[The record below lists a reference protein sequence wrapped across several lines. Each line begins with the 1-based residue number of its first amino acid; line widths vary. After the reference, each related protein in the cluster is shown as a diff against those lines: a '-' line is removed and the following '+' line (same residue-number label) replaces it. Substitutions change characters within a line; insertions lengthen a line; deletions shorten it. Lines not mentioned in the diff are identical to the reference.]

1 MDSSN
6 KVKSAVHIRGSL
18 ENPLLSLV
26 VLQLVQTSHHY
37 PWIRPL
43 SARVIRVTLW
53 APWHCYNNGH
63 RGDILSE
70 SVMKHVSYVYLEYAQ
85 YIIPPV
91 DRPEPCQGGL
101 VWGCETSGPGLSWQ
115 RENDAWSGLSGP
127 GGSLGK
133 NFPGK
138 VSHPLSRP
146 RSHNTNMLCDES
158 HGSDRV
164 CTLRRTQQWQLTSVC
179 VFPGFW
185 ILRPI
190 FDGKRKVSPWK
201 WWHKTK
207 H

>member
-1 MDSSN
+1 MGLS
-6 KVKSAVHIRGSL
+6 VPGSL
-18 ENPLLSLV
+18 GWHYEHRDTVTIMDAGGTFYLN
-26 VLQLVQTSHHY
+26 QLWNMCPICIS
-37 PWIRPL
+37 
-43 SARVIRVTLW
+43 
-53 APWHCYNNGH
+53 
-63 RGDILSE
+63 
-70 SVMKHVSYVYLEYAQ
+70 LEYAQ

-158 HGSDRV
+158 HGIGGV
-164 CTLRRTQQWQLTSVC
+164 CMLRRTQQWQLTKVC
-179 VFPGFW
+179 VCFQDSDP
-185 ILRPI
+185 
-190 FDGKRKVSPWK
+190 
-201 WWHKTK
+201 KTNIWREAEGISLK
-207 H
+207 MVT

>member
-1 MDSSN
+1 ML
-6 KVKSAVHIRGSL
+6 G
-18 ENPLLSLV
+18 
-26 VLQLVQTSHHY
+26 
-37 PWIRPL
+37 
-43 SARVIRVTLW
+43 RVIRVTLR

-63 RGDILSE
+63 QGGGDILSE

-146 RSHNTNMLCDES
+146 GEPRSRNTNMPSPVSQSRLIIASPVSQSRMIFPVSQSRLIIHPITCDNVLRC
-158 HGSDRV
+158 RV
-164 CTLRRTQQWQLTSVC
+164 LRWSLHAADWKVVTLVNSL
-179 VFPGFW
+179 
-185 ILRPI
+185 ILI
-190 FDGKRKVSPWK
+190 
-201 WWHKTK
+201 TK
-207 H
+207 HS